1 MLSLLL
7 DCFDATGIAVL
18 GCQMQIGSLTL
29 QDMSAAPFASLD
41 LLHLRPENFVKY
53 LVQELHFTHV
63 QDLEVHSSA
72 NGFNRPIH
80 LLRT

>member
-1 MLSLLL
+1 MPLSL
-7 DCFDATGIAVL
+7 DQFDLTGTAMV
-18 GCQMQIGSLTL
+18 GCQMQTSSLTL

-53 LVQELHFTHV
+53 LVQELQFTHV
-63 QDLEVHSSA
+63 RDLEVQSSA

-80 LLRT
+80 LMLRT

>member
-1 MLSLLL
+1 MLN
-7 DCFDATGIAVL
+7 
-18 GCQMQIGSLTL
+18 CQMQTSSYTL

-41 LLHLRPENFVKY
+41 LLHLRPENFVQY

-63 QDLEVHSSA
+63 QELEVQSSA
-72 NGFNRPIH
+72 NGFKRPIH